1 MSTFSCQPTKLPFSH
16 LFDAEGIDVRCG
28 TQPGLTRVVHVLVL
42 EHSIKPV
49 AKCSFTKLSCKQRLI
64 CRGKCF
70 DECSMLRPADH
81 RPHERRL
88 RGSPQSGPQS
98 AHSLPGTFHQKDCGC
113 MSQSRSWKALTRSNT
128 TIRLSSGRSRHNATE
143 PPCCTGFFHK
153 YMLSALRCGELKCR
167 PCAQRGKHSS

>member
-64 CRGKCF
+64 CVENASTNALCF
-70 DECSMLRPADH
+70 VRQITARMNEDFEGHHNQD
-81 RPHERRL
+81 
-88 RGSPQSGPQS
+88 
-98 AHSLPGTFHQKDCGC
+98 HSLPIPYQERFIKKIVVAC
-113 MSQSRSWKALTRSNT
+113 RSHAR
-128 TIRLSSGRSRHNATE
+128 GRH
-143 PPCCTGFFHK
+143 
-153 YMLSALRCGELKCR
+153 
-167 PCAQRGKHSS
+167 